1 MTSNR
6 ILEKIRWD
14 IRDEVVN
21 AEWKR
26 DGEDPQW
33 KTGNLLS
40 EEDLDTPVFSD
51 VDEEFVSLRFYVDD
65 SWSIDVERQ
74 ISSKATVRS
83 LLTFIRD
90 FYAEK
95 MEPELYERIREN
107 LDDDD
112 DFPEYDEYF
121 KNIDAFDDMI
131 GLPFEGL
138 EHEGGLLYEVTIGP
152 L

>member
-1 MTSNR
+1 MSDSSEK

-65 SWSIDVERQ
+65 SWSIHVERQ

-95 MEPELYERIREN
+95 MEPETFERICEN
-107 LDDDD
+107 IDDEL
-112 DFPEYDEYF
+112 EYDDYF
-121 KNIDAFDDMI
+121 TNIAAFDDMI

-138 EHEGGLLYEVTIGP
+138 EHQGGILYEVVIGP

>member
-1 MTSNR
+1 MSDSSEK

-65 SWSIDVERQ
+65 SWSIHVDRQ
-74 ISSKATVRS
+74 ISSQVTVRS

-90 FYAEK
+90 FYAET
-95 MEPELYERIREN
+95 MEPETFERICEN
-107 LDDDD
+107 IDDEL
-112 DFPEYDEYF
+112 EYDDYF
-121 KNIDAFDDMI
+121 TNIAAFDDMI

-138 EHEGGLLYEVTIGP
+138 EHQGGILYEVVIGP

>member
-1 MTSNR
+1 MSDNSEK

-95 MEPELYERIREN
+95 MEPELYERIRAN
-107 LDDDD
+107 LDDDV
-112 DFPEYDEYF
+112 PEYDEYF

-138 EHEGGLLYEVTIGP
+138 EPEGGLLYEVTIGP